1 MSLKEIVEPIYT
13 QIEDRSARVSNTVIR
28 AIDDTAVAGTFTLGS
43 SGNLN
48 VFKISDG
55 SGANTALDVKSTS
68 ALDVR
73 DTGTGA
79 RQVKVEGLVSDTSDS
94 NKRKPQTCVFNM
106 NGTTIVNTGSGIAS
120 GTNLF
125 CAVNKITVF
134 SSGNTFTNQGD
145 ISVKQTSTSTV
156 YNILQAK
163 HFSSKSMFYATAHNE
178 QLLIKDIHI
187 SSSLATACSIELFE
201 QDLESGHKEMIGKL
215 FVGSNHSDINHPLNY
230 KIGKTKVFFAE
241 ITNLEAIIGTNH
253 IAANVSAISI

>member
-241 ITNLEAIIGTNH
+241 ITNLEAIIGSNH

>member
-13 QIEDRSARVSNTVIR
+13 QIFDRSARVSNTVIR
-28 AIDDTAVAGTFTLGS
+28 AIDDTATAGTFTLGS
-43 SGNLN
+43 AGNLN
-48 VFKISDG
+48 SFKISDG
-55 SGANTALDVKSTS
+55 AGANTAVDVKSTS

-79 RQVKVEGLVSDTSDS
+79 RQVKVEGLFADTSDS

-134 SSGNTFTNQGD
+134 SSGNTYCNQGD

-156 YNILQAK
+156 YGILQAK
-163 HFSSKSMFYATAHNE
+163 HFSSKSMFYATAHDE

-187 SSSLATACSIELFE
+187 SSSMATACSIELFE
-201 QDLESGHKEMIGKL
+201 QDLESGLKEMIGKI
-215 FVGSNHSDINHPLNY
+215 FVGSAHSDINHPLNY
-230 KIGKTKVFFAE
+230 KVGKTKVFYAT
-241 ITNLEAIIGTNH
+241 ITNLEAVIGTNH
-253 IAANVSAISI
+253 IAANISAISI